1 MYWLIVIS
9 RRQGG
14 LCIISSPDCIF
25 IVHVKKEKIHVC
37 TLHYW
42 TFCGSGWSTQWTNTV
57 VLSLICAVKDVFSFL
72 VYFHD
77 SSALV
82 RAAYKHFCDWL
93 ISEKKLWSFGV
104 LKITLRQKQS
114 CLHSSSFADPLVCSN
129 LALHF
134 KDFFFFFQSIKD
146 QKPCQSKADHLNF
159 LPSSKSLNMRQ
170 NYLLNYTLWV

>member
-82 RAAYKHFCDWL
+82 RAATNISVIDWFQKRS
-93 ISEKKLWSFGV
+93 SEALVYLRSHWGKSNPVFIPALLLMLWFV
-104 LKITLRQKQS
+104 LTLLCTSKIFF
-114 CLHSSSFADPLVCSN
+114 SSFSPL
-129 LALHF
+129 
-134 KDFFFFFQSIKD
+134 KT
-146 QKPCQSKADHLNF
+146 
-159 LPSSKSLNMRQ
+159 KSLVNPRQ
-170 NYLLNYTLWV
+170 TIWISSQVVKA